1 MDFYF
6 LKGYLSNWEVNNPI
20 KTAEGFR
27 EKTA

>member
-6 LKGYLSNWEVNNPI
+6 LQGYLSNWEVNSPI

-27 EKTA
+27 EKAA